1 MPVRHLD
8 FYTNQKNLIS
18 VQPLSTLKDIRL
30 GIDGNVWLKKVVTM
44 AASEQYLAGIG
55 GTPSCMRKAI
65 EKELEGFK
73 AASIHPLFVFSGL
86 ALIRKDKPY
95 VNDDA
100 KIAKRNAAWDA
111 VSAGKIDL
119 ALSSWGTS
127 YVVHQPDLIHL
138 VFRILKENNIDYIR
152 APYGAG
158 AQLVYL
164 ERNPKQII
172 HAIYAGSEL
181 LVFDVERVITSID
194 FVKQTFSVISKKAV
208 LQDLMLTDDQFLDLC
223 ILAGFDHC
231 PTFPPLS
238 AEGAFAFK
246 SIHELLLQ
254 HRTGFNAVKAYADA
268 PQVVKSNYVDLFCR
282 TRCAMRHQPILTDEG
297 HIEPMNVGQAPT
309 DIHEFIGYRLPDE
322 VYYYISRGVIT
333 EATMNTL
340 LCGHGAEFSPLCNGE
355 TKEYR
360 NYLTTEIMKVKA
372 QTLALMKAHLHKFYY
387 DRKISVVYW
396 YESNSAPEH
405 IIQMDPASISVEDIS
420 NWKSGNQAID
430 KELKKAGVAAPNY
443 SFCLSLLSNTSDAS
457 STILPKE
464 VKASDKS
471 ASLSTLA
478 DVQTRHLSK
487 LLQLRSFIETSS
499 HAPTAYGKAVIDA
512 FKAQPAQSSEYQDA
526 IIVALELV
534 RSGLLTSRSYSH
546 SYTKKPVLDD
556 EVATKA
562 IRLIARTA
570 SLVGARF
577 KGIKSWA
584 GPLSRDLL
592 AFNSINKI
600 LTRHLRHLGEALMLE
615 MLLANECQKDALD
628 YTEIATQLP
637 FAHEPSTVLGILV
650 KEYLE
655 TLTLNSSLSKD
666 QAVQQ
671 VEEHIGATS
680 LSSLAHSVKEELK
693 RGFAF
698 WEVVFEAVKSL
709 SAAESINMELAQEFQ
724 DANNWVKTRKL

>member
-8 FYTNQKNLIS
+8 FYTTQKNLVS
-18 VQPLSTLKDIRL
+18 VQPLSVLKDIRL
-30 GIDGNVWLKKVVTM
+30 GIDGNVWLKKVVTT

-95 VNDDA
+95 VNDDP

-111 VSAGKIDL
+111 VNAGKIDL
-119 ALSSWGTS
+119 ALSSWSTS

-138 VFRILKENNIDYIR
+138 VFRILKERNIDYIR

-172 HAIYAGSEL
+172 HAVYAGSEL

-208 LQDLMLTDDQFLDLC
+208 LQDLMLSDDQFLDLC

-254 HRTGFNAVKAYADA
+254 HRTGFNAVKAYADS

-297 HIEPMNVGQAPT
+297 HIEPMNVAQAPS

-322 VYYYISRGVIT
+322 VYYYMSRGIIN

-360 NYLTTEIMKVKA
+360 NFLTTEIMQMKA
-372 QTLALMKAHLHKFYY
+372 QTISLMKARLHPFY

-396 YESNSAPEH
+396 YESSSAPDH
-405 IIQMDPASISVEDIS
+405 VIKTDTASVKVDSIS
-420 NWKSGNQAID
+420 NWKSSRQSID
-430 KELKKAGVAAPNY
+430 KELKKSGITVPNY
-443 SFCLSLLSNTSDAS
+443 SFALGLLSNASDAS
-457 STILPKE
+457 STILAKG
-464 VKASDKS
+464 AAAADNS
-471 ASLSTLA
+471 APLSTSVE
-478 DVQTRHLSK
+478 VQTRHLSK
-487 LLQLRSFIETSS
+487 LLQLRSFVDTAT
-499 HAPTAYGKAVIDA
+499 HAPTAYGKAVVDA
-512 FKAQPAQSSEYQDA
+512 FKSQPAASSDFQDA
-526 IIVALELV
+526 LIVALELIK
-534 RSGLLTSRSYSH
+534 SGLLSSKTYSH
-546 SYTKKPVLDD
+546 NYTKKPVLED
-556 EVATKA
+556 ESAVKA
-562 IRLIARTA
+562 VRLITRTS
-570 SLVGARF
+570 SLIGARF

-628 YTEIATQLP
+628 YTELATHMP

-655 TLTLNSSLSKD
+655 AMALNSNLSKD

-680 LSSLAHSVKEELK
+680 LSSLAHSVKDELQ

-698 WEVVFEAVKSL
+698 WNLVCEAVKSL
-709 SAAESINMELAQEFQ
+709 GAANAVSKEQAQEFV
-724 DANNWVKTRKL
+724 DANNWAKSRKL